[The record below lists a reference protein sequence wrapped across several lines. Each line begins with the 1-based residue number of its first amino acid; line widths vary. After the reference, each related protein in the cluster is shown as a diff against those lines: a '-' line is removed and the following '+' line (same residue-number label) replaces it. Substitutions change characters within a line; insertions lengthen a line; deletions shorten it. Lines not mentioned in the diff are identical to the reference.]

1 MIAIPFTSSRST
13 GGLTYEDQQAY
24 IVGLTEDQQ
33 AFTIYIHI
41 PPPGP
46 IPIPYGAST
55 YLSLSIYIYTYIL
68 AIFYYTYSDI
78 SLLNNSRPQNLA
90 SI

>member
-1 MIAIPFTSSRST
+1 MFESLRLVFMSAV
-13 GGLTYEDQQAY
+13 GLTYEDQQAF

-33 AFTIYIHI
+33 AVTIYIHI

-46 IPIPYGAST
+46 IPIQSGAST
-55 YLSLSIYIYTYIL
+55 YIHIYYIL

>member
-1 MIAIPFTSSRST
+1 MIATPFTSSRST
-13 GGLTYEDQQAY
+13 GGLTDEDQQAY

-46 IPIPYGAST
+46 IPLRYGAST
-55 YLSLSIYIYTYIL
+55 YIYIYIL
-68 AIFYYTYSDI
+68 AIF
-78 SLLNNSRPQNLA
+78 
-90 SI
+90 